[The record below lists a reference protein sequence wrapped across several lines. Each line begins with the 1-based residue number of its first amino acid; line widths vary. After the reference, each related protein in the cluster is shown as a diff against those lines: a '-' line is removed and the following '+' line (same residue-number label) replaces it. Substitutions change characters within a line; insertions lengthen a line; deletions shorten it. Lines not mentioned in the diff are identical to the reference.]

1 MRDQHTSTRRT
12 VCKTIASLSIGATA
26 LSAGVGAS
34 DRSTSVSRDDS
45 PTAAELPA
53 HVHYRFDVYQGV
65 VDRIVDGRH
74 VVILLEEDGEVI
86 DQLVEP
92 REDLPQVEETDRLV
106 VVLDDGDLQFVVPVE
121 PDRDDT
127 R

>member
-12 VCKTIASLSIGATA
+12 VCKTLASLSIGATA
-26 LSAGVGAS
+26 LSASVGAS
-34 DRSTSVSRDDS
+34 GGSGSVSRDDS
-45 PTAAELPA
+45 PTAAKLPA
-53 HVHYRFDVYQGV
+53 HVHNRFDVYQGV

-74 VVILLEEDGEVI
+74 VVILLEDDGEVV

-106 VVLDDGDLQFVVPVE
+106 VVLDDGELRFVVPVD
-121 PDRDDT
+121 PDREDG